1 MAAAAGNSKGICAR
15 CASQSCDVLICLQ
28 AHLATASDDDTHSTI
43 KVAPKE
49 RREKP
54 SGTIKL
60 KKPAPKIKLPG
71 NWKEGSVVD
80 GMCTSYRGVV
90 MAVALG

>member
-1 MAAAAGNSKGICAR
+1 MAAAAGKIQGICAR

-28 AHLATASDDDTHSTI
+28 ASLATAAATSDDEHSTI

-49 RREKP
+49 KKDKP
-54 SGTIKL
+54 AGTIKL

-71 NWKEGSVVD
+71 NWRDGSVID
-80 GMCTSYRGVV
+80 GMCGGCWIGEDGS
-90 MAVALG
+90 